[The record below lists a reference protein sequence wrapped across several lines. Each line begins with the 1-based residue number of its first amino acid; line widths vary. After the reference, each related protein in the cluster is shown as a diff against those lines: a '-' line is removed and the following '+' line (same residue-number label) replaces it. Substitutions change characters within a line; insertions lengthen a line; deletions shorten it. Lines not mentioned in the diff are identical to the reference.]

1 MASKKIKG
9 ITIEIGGDTTQLG
22 KAIENS
28 EKQTRSLQGELKEVE
43 RLLKFDPTNT
53 ELLAQKQ
60 DLLTRAVEETTTK
73 LKTLEDAEAQVIAQ
87 FERGEIGED
96 QLRAFQRE
104 VIKTQNQLDGF
115 NGDLDNLENG
125 FEDVGDSA
133 DDATGGF
140 TVFKGALAD
149 IVSNVVQS
157 AVSAI
162 GDLIG
167 SLFELSEATEEYRT
181 MQAKLEG
188 SAQTFGYSL
197 DFVNGKYQDFYKY
210 VGDDQMATNAITNL
224 MGIGTSTDSISK
236 IAEGA
241 IGVWASYGDSIPIES
256 LTESINETIQVGKVT
271 GTMADTINWA
281 KDANEN
287 LGKAL
292 EGNKGAQKAYT
303 DALKEGLPV
312 EDAFNE
318 ALAKITDEQERA
330 DVVAQ
335 FLNDTYGE
343 SKTKYD
349 ELNKSVLD
357 TNEAELALK
366 DTQAELGET
375 LSPVNNELTNLKNQ
389 ALEAIL
395 PLVEDLAN
403 AFLDLLN
410 WLRENPVAMQILTA
424 IVIALATA
432 FSVLAGALAIQG
444 IISGVTKAFS
454 LLNTT
459 MLANPITL
467 IVALLAGLVAGFMYL
482 WNTNE
487 DFRKFWID
495 LWNTLKKTVSEVVDA
510 IVKFFQD
517 LCTDIS
523 KAWSDAWK
531 NIKELVDTWT
541 GYFSDIWLGIKDVFA
556 DVKNWFSDTFTSA
569 WDAVKGIFSDWGD
582 FFGGLWTKIQ
592 DKFTDIGTNIADAI
606 SKAVKSGINSV
617 IAGVEK
623 TINTGVDLINGAI
636 DLINEIPGVSV
647 GKLSRISFPRLA
659 RGGIVDS
666 PTFAELGEDGREAV
680 IPLEKNLG
688 WLDQLARQ
696 LTERMALNPGFT
708 DGAVLSK
715 LDDIY
720 NRLDRMQIV
729 LDTGT
734 LIGETIDKIDAG
746 LADRQLLSVRGV

>member
-22 KAIENS
+22 KAIEDS
-28 EKQTRSLQGELKEVE
+28 EKHTRSLQGELKEVE

-87 FERGEIGED
+87 FEKGEIGKD

-115 NGDLDNLENG
+115 NGDLDKLENA
-125 FEDVGDSA
+125 FDDVGDSA

-149 IVSNVVQS
+149 IVSNVVQG

-162 GDLIG
+162 GDLVG

-224 MGIGTSTDSISK
+224 MGIGTSTESISK

-256 LTESINETIQVGKVT
+256 LTESINETITVGKVT

-281 KDANEN
+281 KDANEQ
-287 LGKAL
+287 LGVAL
-292 EGNKGAQKAYT
+292 QGNNEAQKAYN
-303 DALKEGLPV
+303 DALAEGLPV

-335 FLNDTYGE
+335 FLNSTYGE
-343 SKTKYD
+343 SKKTFD
-349 ELNKSVLD
+349 ELNGSVLD
-357 TNEAELALK
+357 TNEAELELK
-366 DTQAELGET
+366 DTQAKLGET
-375 LSPVNNELTNLKNQ
+375 ISPVNNEFTNLKNKALQ
-389 ALEAIL
+389 AIA
-395 PLVEDLAN
+395 PLVEKLAD
-403 AFLDLLN
+403 AFLDLLT
-410 WLRENPVAMQILTA
+410 WLREHPTA
-424 IVIALATA
+424 LKLITTLIIALTTA
-432 FSVLAGALAIQG
+432 FTVLAGALAIQG
-444 IISGVTKAFS
+444 IINGVTKAFA
-454 LLNTT
+454 LLNGT

-467 IVALLAGLVAGFMYL
+467 VVALLAGLVAGLIYA
-482 WNTNE
+482 WNNFE
-487 DFRKFWID
+487 GFRDFLIGAWDTI
-495 LWNTLKKTVSEVVDA
+495 KTTFSEVA
-510 IVKFFQD
+510 GFFGGVF
-517 LCTDIS
+517 
-523 KAWSDAWK
+523 SDAWTA
-531 NIKELVDTWT
+531 IT
-541 GYFSDIWLGIKDVFA
+541 GVFSG
-556 DVKNWFSDTFTSA
+556 
-569 WDAVKGIFSDWGD
+569 WGS
-582 FFGGLWTKIQ
+582 FFGGLWTTIQ
-592 DKFTDIGTNIADAI
+592 NKFSAIGTKIAGAI
-606 SKAVKSGINSV
+606 SDAVKSGINGV
-617 IAGVEK
+617 ISAIES
-623 TINTGVDLINGAI
+623 TINRGVDLINGAI
-636 DLINEIPGVSV
+636 DLINQLPGVSV
-647 GKLSRISFPRLA
+647 GKIGRLSFPRLA
-659 RGGIVDS
+659 EGGIVDRS
-666 PTFAELGEDGREAV
+666 TFAEIGEDGREAV

-696 LTERMALNPGFT
+696 LTERMALNPGLSG
-708 DGAVLSK
+708 GAVLAK

-746 LADRQLLSVRGV
+746 LADRQLLSARGV

>member
-1 MASKKIKG
+1 MSSKKIKG

-60 DLLTRAVEETTTK
+60 NLLTKAVAETTDK
-73 LKTLEDAEAQVIAQ
+73 LKILEDAEAQVIAQ

-104 VIKTQNQLDGF
+104 IIKTQNQLDGF
-115 NGDLDNLENG
+115 DGDLDKLENG
-125 FEDVGDSA
+125 FDDVGNSA

-149 IVSNVVQS
+149 IVSNVVQG

-162 GDLIG
+162 GDLVG

-224 MGIGTSTDSISK
+224 MGIGTTTDSISK

-256 LTESINETIQVGKVT
+256 LTESINETITVGKVT

-292 EGNKGAQKAYT
+292 EGNKDAQKAYN
-303 DALKEGLPV
+303 DALNEGLPV

-335 FLNDTYGE
+335 FLNSTYGE
-343 SKTKYD
+343 SKKAYD
-349 ELNKSVLD
+349 ELNKSVTD
-357 TNEAELALK
+357 ANEAELALK

-375 LSPVNNELTNLKNQ
+375 IAPVNNELTNLKNQ

-395 PLVEDLAN
+395 PLVEDLAD
-403 AFLDLLN
+403 AFMDLVT

-432 FSVLAGALAIQG
+432 FSVLAGALAIQAL
-444 IISGVTKAFS
+444 ITGVTKAFA

-482 WNTNE
+482 WKTNE
-487 DFRKFWID
+487 DFRNFWID
-495 LWNTLKKTVSEVVDA
+495 LWNTLKKTVNDVVDA
-510 IVKFFQD
+510 IVEFFED
-517 LCTDIS
+517 CCLAIS
-523 KAWSDAWK
+523 KAWDDAWTEIK
-531 NIKELVDTWT
+531 NLVDTWS
-541 GYFSDIWLGIKDVFA
+541 GYFSDIWSNIKDVFG

-569 WDAVKGIFSDWGD
+569 WSSVKEVFSDWGD
-582 FFGGLWTKIQ
+582 FFGGLWTTIQ
-592 DKFTDIGTNIADAI
+592 NKFSAIGTKIAGAI
-606 SKAVKSGINSV
+606 SDAVKSGVNGV
-617 IAGVEK
+617 ISAIES
-623 TINTGVDLINGAI
+623 TINKGIGLINGAI
-636 DLINEIPGVSV
+636 DLINKLPGVSV
-647 GKLSRISFPRLA
+647 GKIDTLSFPRLEK
-659 RGGIVDS
+659 GGIVDRA
-666 PTFAELGEDGREAV
+666 TFAEIGENGREAV

-696 LTERMALNPGFT
+696 LTERMALNPGLG

-720 NRLDRMQIV
+720 NRLDRMQII

-746 LADRQLLSVRGV
+746 LADRQLLSARGV

>member
-43 RLLKFDPTNT
+43 KLLKFDPTNT

-60 DLLTRAVEETTTK
+60 NLLTRAVEETTDK
-73 LKTLEDAEAQVIAQ
+73 LKILEDAEAQVIAQ
-87 FERGEIGED
+87 FDRGDIGED

-115 NGDLDNLENG
+115 NGDLDKLDTG
-125 FEDVGDSA
+125 FDDVGDSA

-162 GDLIG
+162 GDLVG

-224 MGIGTSTDSISK
+224 MGIGTSTESISK

-292 EGNKGAQKAYT
+292 EGNAGAQKAYN
-303 DALKEGLPV
+303 DALAEGLPV

-335 FLNDTYGE
+335 FLNTTYGE
-343 SKTKYD
+343 SKSTFD
-349 ELNKSVLD
+349 ELNGSVLD

-375 LSPVNNELTNLKNQ
+375 IAPVNNEITNLKNK
-389 ALEAIL
+389 ALEAIT
-395 PLVEDLAN
+395 PVVEKLAD
-403 AFLDLLN
+403 AFLELLT
-410 WLRENPVAMQILTA
+410 WLKEHPTA
-424 IVIALATA
+424 VKLITAVVIALTTA
-432 FSVLAGALAIQG
+432 LTVLATALAIQG
-444 IISGVTKAFS
+444 LINGVTKAFA

-459 MLANPITL
+459 MLANPIVLVT
-467 IVALLAGLVAGFMYL
+467 ALLAGLVAGLIYAWNNFEGFRDFL
-482 WNTNE
+482 IGAWNT
-487 DFRKFWID
+487 I
-495 LWNTLKKTVSEVVDA
+495 KTTFSEVA
-510 IVKFFQD
+510 KFFGRVF
-517 LCTDIS
+517 
-523 KAWSDAWK
+523 SDAWEA
-531 NIKELVDTWT
+531 IKGV
-541 GYFSDIWLGIKDVFA
+541 FSGWGSF
-556 DVKNWFSDTFTSA
+556 FS
-569 WDAVKGIFSDWGD
+569 
-582 FFGGLWTKIQ
+582 GLWTTISTTFSK
-592 DKFTDIGTNIADAI
+592 IGTNIANAI
-606 SKAVKSGINSV
+606 SSAVKSGINGV
-617 IAGVEK
+617 ISSIES
-623 TINTGVDLINGAI
+623 TINKGIGLINGAI
-636 DLINEIPGVSV
+636 DLINKLPGVSV
-647 GKLSRISFPRLA
+647 GKIGRLSFPRLA
-659 RGGIVDS
+659 EGGIVDRS
-666 PTFAELGEDGREAV
+666 TFAEIGEDGREAV

-696 LTERMALNPGFT
+696 LTERMALNPGLG

-729 LDTGT
+729 LDTGI
-734 LIGETIDKIDAG
+734 LVGETLDKIDAG
-746 LADRQLLSVRGV
+746 LADKQLLSARGV